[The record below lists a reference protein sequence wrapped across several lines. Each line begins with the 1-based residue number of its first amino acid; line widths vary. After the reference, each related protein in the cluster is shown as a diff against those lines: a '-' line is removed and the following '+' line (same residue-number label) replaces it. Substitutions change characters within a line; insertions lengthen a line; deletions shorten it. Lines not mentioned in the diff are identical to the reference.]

1 MCFAT
6 LAYIYDFRQVAG
18 AIGVMAGTS
27 RTYGEES
34 AKTIYG
40 ALPGYTRLL
49 RGLLGQLKGAERRRT
64 REEA

>member
-1 MCFAT
+1 
-6 LAYIYDFRQVAG
+6 
-18 AIGVMAGTS
+18 MAGTS
-27 RTYGEES
+27 RTYGKES